1 MIPAVAAA
9 RQRVGLGHPLEVDT
23 RDVVEQQVVVERE
36 QLPEPRDQMP
46 FQRRLV
52 QDQPIQRPIQPI
64 VVDQGRRQ
72 REQVFQCRATVPGLG
87 DVQLARGLTQPG
99 QHQHSRHRGPRHG
112 LAAFGQQPGQHLVE
126 FQRPP
131 ERPAKPHI
139 AEHPATLQPDAL
151 EPNRNRLVGVVR
163 DEQIRLRAVAG
174 DRPGQRLGA
183 SAPLGVEFSE
193 VGDRLLHDLPADAD
207 GADQLPVP
215 VDLPVF
221 PARRVT
227 QVHYPVYRARRP
239 TKSTYLVATTRRF
252 RPSAAD
258 GRQSYNRRGMH
269 RRAGYLLNCGSWASR
284 P

>member
-1 MIPAVAAA
+1 
-9 RQRVGLGHPLEVDT
+9 
-23 RDVVEQQVVVERE
+23 
-36 QLPEPRDQMP
+36 
-46 FQRRLV
+46 
-52 QDQPIQRPIQPI
+52 
-64 VVDQGRRQ
+64 
-72 REQVFQCRATVPGLG
+72 
-87 DVQLARGLTQPG
+87 
-99 QHQHSRHRGPRHG
+99 
-112 LAAFGQQPGQHLVE
+112 
-126 FQRPP
+126 
-131 ERPAKPHI
+131 
-139 AEHPATLQPDAL
+139 
-151 EPNRNRLVGVVR
+151 
-163 DEQIRLRAVAG
+163 
-174 DRPGQRLGA
+174 RLGA

-269 RRAGYLLNCGSWASR
+269 RRAGYLLNCGSWARLDSLIAQLFDLSFVGAAERLAEGGIEVFARLSR
-284 P
+284 ERRVALDEQIPQLRLAIHRQEIVEHGLDGEALVELLRTEARQHFFQRGAHARQEAELVSAQVVVGVLHRAQRRHEAVDL